1 MRVFMAQVLMSC
13 KIAII
18 RKEKKRVVSG
28 FCFFRTAISLED
40 RDQPVYNADQK
51 MKIGLL
57 SDTHGYLDGK
67 IFEHFKLCDEIWHAG
82 DIGSMAVADQLR
94 SFKPF
99 RAVFGNIDDKG
110 IQSQFPE
117 DLFFNCEGLSVW
129 ITHIG
134 GAPPRYNPAIQ
145 KKLKVRAPD
154 IFVCGHSHILRI
166 AKDPALNNMLFI
178 NPGAAG
184 NQGFHHIKTIVRF
197 DVSDKHVANMEVIE
211 LGHRGQLPGS

>member
-1 MRVFMAQVLMSC
+1 
-13 KIAII
+13 
-18 RKEKKRVVSG
+18 
-28 FCFFRTAISLED
+28 
-40 RDQPVYNADQK
+40 

-57 SDTHGYLDGK
+57 SDTHGYLDAK
-67 IFEHFKLCDEIWHAG
+67 IFEHFKSCDEIWHAG
-82 DIGSMAVADQLR
+82 DIGSMVVADQLR

-99 RAVFGNIDDKG
+99 RAVFGNIDDKN

-134 GAPPRYNPAIQ
+134 GAPPRYNPSIRQ
-145 KKLKVRAPD
+145 KLKLKAPD

-166 AKDPALNNMLFI
+166 AKDPAMDDMLFI

-197 DVSDKHVANMEVIE
+197 DVSGKVANMEVIE
-211 LGHRGQLPGS
+211 LGRRGQLPGSGAL